1 MNSLILVDIQNDFS
15 PSGSLPVPEGDQVI
29 FPINKLQPHFDL
41 VVATKDWHPIDHKSF
56 AKEHGKNPGDKI
68 LLNGIEQILWPVH
81 CVQNSWGAEFIP
93 GLETALIDRIFEKGI
108 DRYVDS
114 YSGFFD
120 NDHKTQTGLDTYL
133 KNKGVREVYLTG
145 LATDY
150 CVMFTAKD
158 ALMLGYETY
167 VIKDA
172 TRGVN
177 LNEGDVEKALEEME
191 REGIKIVESSNIIVK
206 NS

>member
-1 MNSLILVDIQNDFS
+1 MNALILVDIQNDFS

-29 FPINKLQPHFDL
+29 SPINKLQPHFDL
-41 VVATKDWHPIDHKSF
+41 VVATKDWHPLNHKSF
-56 AKEHGKNPGDKI
+56 AREHGKNPGDKI

-81 CVQNSWGAEFIP
+81 CVQHSSGAEFIP
-93 GLETALIDRIFEKGI
+93 GLDTKLIDQIFNKGM
-108 DRYVDS
+108 DKYVDS

-120 NDHKTQTGLDTYL
+120 NDHKTQTGLNAYL
-133 KNKGVREVYLTG
+133 KQKGVHEVYLTG

-150 CVMFTAKD
+150 CVKFTAKD

-167 VIKDA
+167 IIQDA

-177 LNEGDVEKALEEME
+177 LNEGDVKKALAEME
-191 REGIKIVESSNIIVK
+191 REGIKIVESSGIV
-206 NS
+206 

>member
-1 MNSLILVDIQNDFS
+1 VNVLLLVDLQNDFT
-15 PSGSLPVPEGDQVI
+15 PSGSLPVPEGDRI
-29 FPINKLQPHFDL
+29 IPLINKLQPRFDL
-41 VVATKDWHPIDHKSF
+41 IVSTQDWHPFDHQSF
-56 AKEHGKNPGDKI
+56 AIQHGKKPGDTI

-81 CVQNSWGAEFIP
+81 CVQNSWGAEFIE
-93 GLETALIDRIFEKGI
+93 GLDTTGIDRIIKKGTDKTI
-108 DRYVDS
+108 DS

-120 NDHKTQTGLDTYL
+120 NDHKSETGLDTYL
-133 KNKGVREVYLTG
+133 KNKGVGEVYLVG

-158 ALMLGYETY
+158 SLMLGYETY

-177 LNEGDVEKALEEME
+177 LHKGDVEKAFAEME
-191 REGIKIVESSNIIVK
+191 KKGIKIVESSSIL
-206 NS
+206 